1 MAFTT
6 LPAAGAK
13 LRASTL
19 AALIGEV
26 RPLRARLTSAFPLG
40 TAGTLEIVTGL
51 AVAVAANTTYDGI
64 LLIAGK
70 LAAGTTED
78 LSVAMTYPTGSTLDV
93 FTGEL
98 VTAATTFSGDFE
110 MVYRASH
117 ASGSAIANAG
127 LNATLATWTV
137 MHITLATGANA
148 GNLQVLAAQAVAGA
162 NVVTVQAGSKL
173 ILHQGV

>member
-51 AVAVAANTTYDGI
+51 AV
-64 LLIAGK
+64 
-70 LAAGTTED
+70 AAGTTED